1 MDMANV
7 RVTAIPSLERS
18 LSNLGVRASYI
29 EVYGILDGLG
39 PELKVKACVFEER
52 SRFTVNGLSEP
63 FYGPVY
69 LRGI

>member
-1 MDMANV
+1 MDVANI
-7 RVTAIPSLERS
+7 RAIAILSFKRS

-29 EVYGILDGLG
+29 EICGILNGLG
-39 PELKVKACVFEER
+39 PELEVEAYVLEER

-63 FYGPVY
+63 FYGPIH